1 MSGLIGFGL
10 AALTALFKSSSEILS
25 KRNLNTDIGP
35 YTNAWALRAFALP
48 LVLIALLF
56 VGIPDIGQGFYTA
69 LAVSGPIGITA
80 TVLYMKGLEAS
91 DISIISPI
99 SALSPLLLLITTPL
113 IVNEFPSAIGLVGV
127 IITTLGVYVLEL
139 SKKEDGLLAPLK
151 AIAREPGAKY
161 IVAML
166 ILYSISA
173 PVDKIGVEA
182 SSPIMY
188 TVGLHIVSAAGLT
201 PLVYFRGKDRLRD
214 LSNTDL
220 SSVAFIGF
228 LSGLSSIAQM
238 MALTYTLVIYVIAV
252 KRAGILF
259 SVASG
264 GIFFDEPYTRQ
275 RMIGSVV
282 ILIGLILITLS
293 LA

>member
-1 MSGLIGFGL
+1 MSGILGFTL
-10 AALTALFKSSSEILS
+10 ASLTALFKSSSEIIS

-48 LVLIALLF
+48 LILVALAI
-56 VGIPDIGQGFYTA
+56 VGIPSLNEGFY
-69 LAVSGPIGITA
+69 LAVAVSSPISIIG

-91 DISIISPI
+91 DISIISPL
-99 SALSPLLLLITTPL
+99 SALSPLLLLISTPL

-127 IITTLGVYVLEL
+127 IITTLGVYLLEL
-139 SKKEDGLLAPLK
+139 SKKEDGLLAPIK
-151 AIAREPGAKY
+151 AISREPGAKY
-161 IVAML
+161 IVGML
-166 ILYSISA
+166 ILYSISS

-182 SSPIMY
+182 ASPIMY
-188 TVGLHIVSAAGLT
+188 TASLHFVTVLGLT
-201 PLVYFRGKDRLRD
+201 PLVYFKGEDKISE
-214 LSNTDL
+214 LSNKNVGSIAT
-220 SSVAFIGF
+220 IGF

-252 KRAGILF
+252 KRAGVLI
-259 SVASG
+259 SVAAG

-275 RMIGSVV
+275 RLIGTIV
-282 ILIGLILITLS
+282 ILIGLVLITLS

>member
-10 AALTALFKSSSEILS
+10 AALTALFKSTSEIVS

-48 LVLIALLF
+48 LILVALFF
-56 VGIPDIGQGFYTA
+56 VGIPSIENDFYLA
-69 LAVSGPIGITA
+69 LSVSGPVSIVA

-99 SALSPLLLLITTPL
+99 SALSPLLLLITSPL

-127 IITTLGVYVLEL
+127 VVTTLGVYLLEL

-173 PVDKIGVEA
+173 PIDKLGVEA
-182 SSPIMY
+182 ASPVMY
-188 TVGLHIVSAAGLT
+188 TAGLHILTVIGLT
-201 PLVYFRGKDRLRD
+201 PLVYFWGEDRIRD
-214 LSNTDL
+214 MSNKNLAGIAT
-220 SSVAFIGF
+220 VGV
-228 LSGLSSIAQM
+228 LSGLSSIVQM

-252 KRAGILF
+252 KRAGILI

-264 GIFFDEPYTRQ
+264 GIFFDEPYTKQ
-275 RMIGSVV
+275 RLIGSLV
-282 ILIGLILITLS
+282 ILAGLILITLS